1 MRFFIRSL
9 LGVLLTVA
17 AVSAQEL
24 RVVTTQPD
32 LAFLAEAIG
41 GDDVRVYSLT
51 KGTEDLHL
59 QRTRPSMLVRLSR
72 ADVLL
77 ELGLDAEHAW
87 LPALLQRARN
97 RKIRPGGPGFLNC
110 SALVKVRRKPTARTR
125 ASGPDLHPRGN
136 PHFNLDPENVRL
148 MARLIRDHFSKLNP
162 DRAARY
168 RKACARLEEEI
179 DAHMKVWTKK
189 LAPFKGAAFMEHHDA
204 WTYFAH
210 RFGLRIVARLEPAP
224 GLAPTPSHLAR
235 VIKIGRREH
244 VGIVAARP
252 ANADVAEK
260 VARAIGAKTAI
271 LPLSS
276 TTKGR
281 YKGYFHYM
289 DQVVDTFAAGLKKPE
304 NR

>member
-1 MRFFIRSL
+1 MRSTNAGIFIVFFLATSL
-9 LGVLLTVA
+9 PC
-17 AVSAQEL
+17 QEL

-32 LAFLAEAIG
+32 LAFLAETIG
-41 GDDVRVYSLT
+41 GDDVDAYSLT

-59 QRTRPSMLVRLSR
+59 LGTRPSMLVRLSR
-72 ADVLL
+72 ADALI

-97 RKIRPGGPGFLNC
+97 RRIRPGGPGFLNC
-110 SALVKVRRKPTARTR
+110 SARIRVLRKPKGRTR
-125 ASGPDLHPRGN
+125 GSGPDLHPRGN
-136 PHFNLDPENVRL
+136 PHYNLDPENVRL
-148 MARLIRDHFSKLNP
+148 MARLIRDHFARLNP
-162 DRAARY
+162 SGAARY
-168 RKACARLEEEI
+168 KKSCAGFEKRLDARMKAWNE
-179 DAHMKVWTKK
+179 K
-189 LAPFKGAAFMEHHDA
+189 LRPLRGAAFIEHHDA

-235 VIKIGRREH
+235 VIGIGRREH
-244 VGIVAARP
+244 VGLVVARP

-260 VARAIGAKTAI
+260 VARAIGGKTAI

-276 TTKGR
+276 TKKGR

-289 DQVVDTFAAGLKKPE
+289 DQVVDAFAAGLKKPE
-304 NR
+304 HH